1 MKRVNATI
9 QINFLCM
16 LLPPPFCAHK
26 TTLNQFIRN
35 WQKSFSIFLQKKT
48 KRTKFFFF
56 CKKQSKNSV
65 QTLVYHL
72 VRLEESHPGA
82 RYSDKHI

>member
-48 KRTKFFFF
+48 KRTKIFFFF
-56 CKKQSKNSV
+56 LQKTIEKFGSNFGISSCTVGGVTSWCK
-65 QTLVYHL
+65 
-72 VRLEESHPGA
+72 
-82 RYSDKHI
+82 I